1 MRWLLLAAVAG
12 CAGASPRQSACTA
25 PAERAEVAQIQ
36 VGWNAMSSGRP
47 QDPPVVNMRNPQRY
61 EQDAERMAQDLLARC
76 RKGEPLAPLQEKFS
90 EVSPGTSVIDA
101 SSDAPYREAALCL
114 QPGECAVVH
123 GPSAWHV
130 LKRVN

>member
-1 MRWLLLAAVAG
+1 MKWLLALGFLG
-12 CAGASPRQSACTA
+12 CAGSGPRPPACTA

-36 VGWNAMSSGRP
+36 VGWNAVSSGRP
-47 QDPPVVNMRNPQRY
+47 QDPPVVNMQNPQRY
-61 EQDAERMAQDLLARC
+61 EPDAERLAQDLLARC
-76 RKGEPLAPLQEKFS
+76 RRGEPFAPLQEKFS
-90 EVSPGTSVIDA
+90 EVSPGTSVIGA

>member
-12 CAGASPRQSACTA
+12 CAGASPRQ
-25 PAERAEVAQIQ
+25 
-36 VGWNAMSSGRP
+36 
-47 QDPPVVNMRNPQRY
+47 
-61 EQDAERMAQDLLARC
+61 
-76 RKGEPLAPLQEKFS
+76 GEPLAPLQEKFS